1 LEITPNAGVDII
13 SPGYES
19 GQYPYHTK
27 KFWELYALNAK
38 VGKQFETLKNP
49 TMELSKKKIF
59 RN

>member
-38 VGKQFETLKNP
+38 VGKQYETKKNP
-49 TMELSKKKIF
+49 TIKLSK
-59 RN
+59 